1 MPTMTLE
8 QTLSGA
14 MTPPP
19 SLSPEFVHRS
29 AWKAGVLGSI
39 NVLVMVLSVRLIVLL
54 AVCGGIFLGYL
65 ALDKPDLF
73 RIAILSVYCLGITLP
88 SVWLAIS
95 GRF

>member
-29 AWKAGVLGSI
+29 AWKAGVLASI
-39 NVLVMVLSVRLIVLL
+39 NVLVMVLSARLIMMV
-54 AVCGGIFLGYL
+54 AVSGGIALTWLVLQQADPYRLIGLAIYAAGVVLPAVYL
-65 ALDKPDLF
+65 A
-73 RIAILSVYCLGITLP
+73 A
-88 SVWLAIS
+88 S
-95 GRF
+95 GRA